1 MAASQ
6 RALPAK
12 LPYARLARLSGSVE
26 GEENLRVQGQEAHIV
41 FFPHAACALCDEYV
55 STLAGGARA
64 LRDWDARPVVVVG
77 AGEEARGRALA
88 ATAPGVT
95 VLAEPAGVSIRTR
108 GEIPPGSAAL
118 LVADRFGDIWHGYDM
133 GAGHSF
139 PGIPELEDWL
149 RFLATQ
155 CPE

>member
-1 MAASQ
+1 METSHAG
-6 RALPAK
+6 LPRK

-26 GEENLRVQGQEAHIV
+26 GEENLRPQGQEAHVV

-55 STLAGGARA
+55 RTLGRGARA

-77 AGEEARGRALA
+77 SGEEARGRALA
-88 ATAPGVT
+88 AAAPGVT
-95 VLAEPAGVSIRTR
+95 VLEEPVGVPVRAR
-108 GEIPPGSAAL
+108 GEIPPDSAAL
-118 LVADRFGDIWHGYDM
+118 LVADRFSDIWHGYDM
-133 GAGHSF
+133 GGGHAF
-139 PGIPELEDWL
+139 PGLPELEDWL